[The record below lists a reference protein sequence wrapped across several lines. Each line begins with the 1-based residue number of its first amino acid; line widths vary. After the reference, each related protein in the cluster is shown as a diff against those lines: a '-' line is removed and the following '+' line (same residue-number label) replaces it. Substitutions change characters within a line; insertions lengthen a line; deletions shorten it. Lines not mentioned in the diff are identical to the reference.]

1 MKSTQKQTYITNK
14 KNQKLLKKVLTKTK
28 TRYII
33 RKKGKEKKKKMK
45 RLKIVNKTKFY
56 KTMLSIS
63 LYINF
68 LMILG
73 VMWAT
78 GLLSK
83 ILDYIFI
90 IY

>member
-1 MKSTQKQTYITNK
+1 MK
-14 KNQKLLKKVLTKTK
+14 
-28 TRYII
+28 
-33 RKKGKEKKKKMK
+33 K
-45 RLKIVNKTKFY
+45 RKIVNKTKFY
-56 KTMLSIS
+56 KTMLIIS
-63 LYINF
+63 AYINF

-73 VMWAT
+73 IMVAT

>member
-1 MKSTQKQTYITNK
+1 MKK
-14 KNQKLLKKVLTKTK
+14 
-28 TRYII
+28 
-33 RKKGKEKKKKMK
+33 
-45 RLKIVNKTKFY
+45 LKIVNKTKFY
-56 KTMLSIS
+56 KTILSIS

-68 LMILG
+68 LAILG
-73 VMWAT
+73 IMGAT

>member
-1 MKSTQKQTYITNK
+1 
-14 KNQKLLKKVLTKTK
+14 
-28 TRYII
+28 
-33 RKKGKEKKKKMK
+33 MK

-73 VMWAT
+73 IMGAT

-83 ILDYIFI
+83 ILDYILI

>member
-1 MKSTQKQTYITNK
+1 MK
-14 KNQKLLKKVLTKTK
+14 
-28 TRYII
+28 
-33 RKKGKEKKKKMK
+33 K
-45 RLKIVNKTKFY
+45 RKIVNKVKFY

-63 LYINF
+63 LYVNF
-68 LMILG
+68 LLILT
-73 VMWAT
+73 VMFKT

>member
-1 MKSTQKQTYITNK
+1 MKK
-14 KNQKLLKKVLTKTK
+14 
-28 TRYII
+28 
-33 RKKGKEKKKKMK
+33 
-45 RLKIVNKTKFY
+45 LKIVNKIKFY
-56 KTMLSIS
+56 KTLLIIS
-63 LYINF
+63 AYINF

-73 VMWAT
+73 IMGAT

>member
-1 MKSTQKQTYITNK
+1 MKK
-14 KNQKLLKKVLTKTK
+14 
-28 TRYII
+28 
-33 RKKGKEKKKKMK
+33 
-45 RLKIVNKTKFY
+45 LKIVNKTKFY
-56 KTMLSIS
+56 KTILSIS

-73 VMWAT
+73 VMGST

-83 ILDYIFI
+83 IFDYIFI

>member
-1 MKSTQKQTYITNK
+1 MSIQKQTCTMNK
-14 KNQKLLKKVLTKTK
+14 KKSKKIQKRLDKNKNKVQNKK
-28 TRYII
+28 
-33 RKKGKEKKKKMK
+33 KEEEKKMK
-45 RLKIVNKTKFY
+45 KRKIVNKVKFY

-63 LYINF
+63 LYVNF
-68 LMILG
+68 LLILT
-73 VMWAT
+73 VMFKT

>member
-1 MKSTQKQTYITNK
+1 MKKF
-14 KNQKLLKKVLTKTK
+14 
-28 TRYII
+28 
-33 RKKGKEKKKKMK
+33 
-45 RLKIVNKTKFY
+45 KIVNKTKFY

-73 VMWAT
+73 IMGAT

-83 ILDYIFI
+83 ILDYVFI

>member
-1 MKSTQKQTYITNK
+1 
-14 KNQKLLKKVLTKTK
+14 
-28 TRYII
+28 
-33 RKKGKEKKKKMK
+33 MK
-45 RLKIVNKTKFY
+45 RLKIVNKAKFY
-56 KTMLSIS
+56 KTMLVIS
-63 LYINF
+63 AYINF

-73 VMWAT
+73 IMGAS

>member
-1 MKSTQKQTYITNK
+1 MKK
-14 KNQKLLKKVLTKTK
+14 
-28 TRYII
+28 
-33 RKKGKEKKKKMK
+33 
-45 RLKIVNKTKFY
+45 LKIVNKAKFY

-73 VMWAT
+73 IMGIT

>member
-1 MKSTQKQTYITNK
+1 MK
-14 KNQKLLKKVLTKTK
+14 
-28 TRYII
+28 
-33 RKKGKEKKKKMK
+33 K
-45 RLKIVNKTKFY
+45 RKIVNKTKFY

-73 VMWAT
+73 VMGAT

-83 ILDYIFI
+83 IFDYIFI

>member
-1 MKSTQKQTYITNK
+1 MK
-14 KNQKLLKKVLTKTK
+14 
-28 TRYII
+28 
-33 RKKGKEKKKKMK
+33 K
-45 RLKIVNKTKFY
+45 RKIVNKTKFY
-56 KTMLSIS
+56 KTMFVIS
-63 LYINF
+63 AYINF

-73 VMWAT
+73 IMTKV

>member
-1 MKSTQKQTYITNK
+1 MKK
-14 KNQKLLKKVLTKTK
+14 
-28 TRYII
+28 
-33 RKKGKEKKKKMK
+33 
-45 RLKIVNKTKFY
+45 LKIVNRTKFY
-56 KTMLSIS
+56 KTMLLIS

-73 VMWAT
+73 IMGTT

-83 ILDYIFI
+83 FLDYVFI

>member
-1 MKSTQKQTYITNK
+1 MK
-14 KNQKLLKKVLTKTK
+14 
-28 TRYII
+28 
-33 RKKGKEKKKKMK
+33 K
-45 RLKIVNKTKFY
+45 RKIVNKTKFY

-73 VMWAT
+73 IMGAT

-83 ILDYIFI
+83 ILYYIFI

>member
-1 MKSTQKQTYITNK
+1 MKK
-14 KNQKLLKKVLTKTK
+14 
-28 TRYII
+28 
-33 RKKGKEKKKKMK
+33 
-45 RLKIVNKTKFY
+45 LKIVNKTKFY
-56 KTMLSIS
+56 KTVLSIS

-73 VMWAT
+73 IMGVT

-83 ILDYIFI
+83 IFDYIFI

>member
-1 MKSTQKQTYITNK
+1 MK
-14 KNQKLLKKVLTKTK
+14 
-28 TRYII
+28 
-33 RKKGKEKKKKMK
+33 K
-45 RLKIVNKTKFY
+45 RKIVNKTKFY

-63 LYINF
+63 LYVNF
-68 LMILG
+68 LMMLG
-73 VMWAT
+73 IMGAT